1 MKMRIKSQL
10 YSDAEA
16 QKKVGAILD
25 DCGPSSAAA
34 AVAYVN
40 NYAPDLQASDGVAA
54 KARATGR
61 TEKQGVSD
69 NGSSLPDLI
78 KTVRELGGKARIA
91 KTFAEAIDAAKTGAA
106 LMVWV
111 QAPIGYPP
119 QALSKWHKRWAK
131 WWGPGGG
138 GFKSDPAHYKK
149 GYGHMTSAAYDAEAQ
164 TLVFADPTFDDRDPK
179 EQFAVPITESDLKAI
194 ASGKPGSPASHIVI
208 VTKKEQA

>member
-54 KARATGR
+54 KARATGF

-69 NGSSLPDLI
+69 NLRLHHPPLNF
-78 KTVRELGGKARIA
+78 RIQNQHYHHRHLQPPL
-91 KTFAEAIDAAKTGAA
+91 A
-106 LMVWV
+106 L
-111 QAPIGYPP
+111 
-119 QALSKWHKRWAK
+119 R
-131 WWGPGGG
+131 
-138 GFKSDPAHYKK
+138 
-149 GYGHMTSAAYDAEAQ
+149 
-164 TLVFADPTFDDRDPK
+164 
-179 EQFAVPITESDLKAI
+179 
-194 ASGKPGSPASHIVI
+194 
-208 VTKKEQA
+208 